1 MIVDKEELSDTC
13 THDDRSVTQEEADIL
28 YNTYVEVYKM
38 KESNFRRRLSFVVSD
53 EDRKICESV
62 KTLLKTNASYLLLN
76 QVRESI
82 AKEKNIK
89 KMETMEELDQLVR
102 KLSCC
107 PNGFNRVVYCG
118 VCTKWYYTTSV
129 ICPVCRHNHQ
139 LTILFKGCDTDSCF
153 AKQPELRPFDLDS
166 DTVYQCTHHRR
177 TSQYGN
183 PLIKLTLTIVGDL
196 VGNGRIDDLVDVLRS
211 EIQKKIAYCTETGQL
226 CVACGLNSLQNY
238 IALGEKDLARSLK
251 KRYENMRTPTEC
263 RGVLYN
269 GLKRMKE
276 MESIEM
282 LIFLKKATLTP
293 EQLLQYM
300 THYQEIL
307 RSASAKEKSRSRK
320 SEGDISL
327 RW

>member
-1 MIVDKEELSDTC
+1 
-13 THDDRSVTQEEADIL
+13 
-28 YNTYVEVYKM
+28 M
-38 KESNFRRRLSFVVSD
+38 KESNYHRRLSFVVSN

-89 KMETMEELDQLVR
+89 KMETMEELDELVR

-129 ICPVCRHNHQ
+129 ICPMCRHNHQ
-139 LTILFKGCDTDSCF
+139 LTILFKGCDTNSCF

-183 PLIKLTLTIVGDL
+183 LLIKLTLTIVGDL

-251 KRYENMRTPTEC
+251 KRYENMRTPAEC
-263 RGVLYN
+263 RGVLFD
-269 GLKRMKE
+269 GLNIMKKE
-276 MESIEM
+276 NSVERVV
-282 LIFLKKATLTP
+282 FLKKIPVTP
-293 EQLLQYM
+293 ERVMQYM

-307 RSASAKEKSRSRK
+307 RSSSAKEKSRRRQPSGTRTLK
-320 SEGDISL
+320 
-327 RW
+327 